1 MRIEPVQALD
11 VTTEP
16 PATRWLRLPVGV
28 ALIVHGLIHLMGV
41 ALLLELAEPGNLTY
55 AMARPEPATMLGI
68 GFAVLWALA
77 TVLFVLAGYQVIRG
91 GRWPALVIAASIFSL
106 IAVGAIATAAP
117 IGLAISALTLLA
129 GTWFNLQHR
138 N

>member
-16 PATRWLRLPVGV
+16 QATRWLRLPVGI
-28 ALIVHGLIHLMGV
+28 ALIIHGLIHLMGV
-41 ALLLELAEPGNLTY
+41 ALLLELAEPGDLTY
-55 AMARPEPATMLGI
+55 AMARPEPGTMLGI

-77 TVLFVLAGYQVIRG
+77 TVLFVISGYQVMRG
-91 GRWPALVIAASIFSL
+91 GRWTALVIAASIFSL
-106 IAVGAIATAAP
+106 IAVGAMATAAP
-117 IGLAISALTLLA
+117 IGLVISTLTLLVA
-129 GTWFNLQHR
+129 TWFSLQHR